1 VLIIKE
7 LTPCGLPPISIPSP
21 QVFFWQTLATIGDL
35 PFDERFR
42 TAGAQWHRDRR

>member
-1 VLIIKE
+1 VLIFKE
-7 LTPCGLPPISIPSP
+7 LAPCGPPSTSIPSP
-21 QVFFWQTLATIGDL
+21 QVFLWQTLVTIGDL